1 MARNVDPV
9 PDLYAKAFSS
19 IGEVRARLRALRERV
34 TVLSVL
40 EDEEEVKASEDPT
53 VDTSEA
59 ITAECIPPRDRLSIL
74 NEFRAVLANMRSIVF

>member
-1 MARNVDPV
+1 MARKVDPV

-34 TVLSVL
+34 TAPPACESH
-40 EDEEEVKASEDPT
+40 EVQACDGETVDASEA
-53 VDTSEA
+53 V
-59 ITAECIPPRDRLSIL
+59 TAECVPPRERLSTL

>member
-1 MARNVDPV
+1 MTQKVDPV

-40 EDEEEVKASEDPT
+40 EVKASEDPT
-53 VDTSEA
+53 VDTSESV
-59 ITAECIPPRDRLSIL
+59 TVECIPPRDRLSIL